1 MGILGGYAT
10 HMLRPS
16 LLMMLARSGI
26 GRLIMRLMMDKRV
39 PIRSKLIIPVGVI
52 YMISP
57 FDIIPDFLIGLGWLD
72 DIFAIVATLTLFL
85 LSIPSDI
92 LREHISGG
100 KASPP
105 AGEGNVIDGTSRVVD
120 DKDA

>member
-1 MGILGGYAT
+1 
-10 HMLRPS
+10 MLRPS

-39 PIRSKLIIPVGVI
+39 PIRSKLIIPVGII

-92 LREHISGG
+92 LREHIGGG